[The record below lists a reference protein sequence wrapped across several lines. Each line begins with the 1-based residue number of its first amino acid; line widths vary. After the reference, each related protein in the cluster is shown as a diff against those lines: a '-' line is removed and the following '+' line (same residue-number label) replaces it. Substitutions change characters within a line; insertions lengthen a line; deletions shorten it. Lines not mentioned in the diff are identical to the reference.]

1 MLADIFSLADLFDYN
16 ASGRLC
22 TCSLFLLQLCFFP
35 SLTSNSCSPSLSNH
49 QRHPRYLETSVRTCT
64 PYFSQVRKSYQF
76 PLHLSHL
83 LSINWLM
90 QNNIHQHGIS
100 SDNVSLSHRE
110 LLSKYRILTHLLSG
124 SSDKIPRIAIAGL
137 IAYSCFYYIFSVTD
151 EVRRQIPWLRYS
163 YIYIYIYIFSS
174 KIVDDLQART
184 LYPITLSFS
193 FFALIP
199 VVFLDAIFY
208 GWVNS
213 FPPTENQTEWV
224 LLCLI
229 GVCWLGLYHQESG
242 QSRPDP
248 QAFDVQVYL
257 GKQSHCFR
265 FFLYSFKPIH
275 SRYIR

>member
-1 MLADIFSLADLFDYN
+1 
-16 ASGRLC
+16 
-22 TCSLFLLQLCFFP
+22 
-35 SLTSNSCSPSLSNH
+35 
-49 QRHPRYLETSVRTCT
+49 
-64 PYFSQVRKSYQF
+64 
-76 PLHLSHL
+76 
-83 LSINWLM
+83 M

-213 FPPTENQTEWV
+213 FPPTENQTEW
-224 LLCLI
+224 
-229 GVCWLGLYHQESG
+229 
-242 QSRPDP
+242 
-248 QAFDVQVYL
+248 
-257 GKQSHCFR
+257 
-265 FFLYSFKPIH
+265 
-275 SRYIR
+275 